1 MSFVKN
7 GILLAIGGLLGAF
20 FSAALL
26 DDDTIKAAK
35 DGCKEMA
42 DMDRVIEKLRI
53 EGKAALAECK
63 TDEEREA
70 VYEKIRVSVEDL
82 KAQLQ
87 AKCDALIEEFRKNAE
102 APENAETVAPPMQAE
117 EDHVKNIKDA
127 LERFSASLDETLE
140 SLKPQPPAAEA

>member
-7 GILLAIGGLLGAF
+7 GILLAIGGMLGAF

-42 DMDRVIEKLRI
+42 AMDRVIEKLRI
-53 EGKAALAECK
+53 EGQAALAECK

-70 VYEKIRVSVEDL
+70 VYGRIQASVEDL

-87 AKCDALIEEFRKNAE
+87 AKCDALIEEFRKSE
-102 APENAETVAPPMQAE
+102 ATQEEEAVRPMQAE
-117 EDHVKNIKDA
+117 EDHVKNIKAA

-140 SLKPQPPAAEA
+140 SLKPQPPTAEA

>member
-26 DDDTIKAAK
+26 DDGTIKAAK

-42 DMDRVIEKLRI
+42 EMDRVIEKLRL
-53 EGKAALAECK
+53 EGQAALAECK

-70 VYEKIRVSVEDL
+70 VYEKIRTSVEDL

-87 AKCDALIEEFRKNAE
+87 AKCDALIEEFRQKGE
-102 APENAETVAPPMQAE
+102 APAKEVVQPMQAE

-140 SLKPQPPAAEA
+140 SLKPQPPTAEA